1 MISLSRFSLEV
12 DALATTSNI
21 HRAFRDVPT
30 NHPLPPLVPYVRC
43 TCGACRDCRDNAKWD
58 RIFARHA
65 TKEREEPGFYGCALN
80 DL

>member
-12 DALATTSNI
+12 NAMPTASKLY
-21 HRAFRDVPT
+21 RAFRDVPT
-30 NHPLPPLVPYVRC
+30 NHPLPPLVPYARC

-58 RIFARHA
+58 RIFAKHEI
-65 TKEREEPGFYGCALN
+65 KEREEHGLYGCPLN